1 VRPSF
6 QYGLRILT
14 PSANRLWA
22 DEQAAQI
29 LEFAL
34 ALPVLMVFVVGI
46 FDFSGALAIKQ
57 KITNAA
63 REAARVA
70 AADPAN
76 DLNSTTPVSVSD
88 AFQVVANYL
97 KSENI
102 HDCGLSGNMTPTVS
116 GTVWTSATLTGCP
129 GGTGLT
135 LTVDRGCVT
144 QQSINGTTTDIVN
157 TCVTILYPYSWR
169 FSGVMKVLLPQTT
182 YARVIYIKGNA
193 AAFNEN

>member
-1 VRPSF
+1 VSVES
-6 QYGLRILT
+6 QYVSSCRS
-14 PSANRLWA
+14 SAAIRLWA
-22 DEQAAQI
+22 DEGAAQI

-34 ALPVLMVFVVGI
+34 SLPVLMVFVVGI
-46 FDFSGALAIKQ
+46 FDFSGALSLKQ
-57 KITNAA
+57 KLTNAA

-76 DLNSTTPVSVSD
+76 DLNNTTPVSVSD

-97 KSENI
+97 RSENVN
-102 HDCGLSGNMTPTVS
+102 DCGLSGNMTPTSS
-116 GTVWTSATLTGCP
+116 GMVWTSVALTGCP
-129 GGTGLT
+129 GKTGLT

-144 QQSINGTTTDIVN
+144 KLNGTDIVN

-169 FSGVMKVLLPQTT
+169 FSGVMKVLLPRTT
-182 YARVIYIKGNA
+182 YAKVIYIKSTA